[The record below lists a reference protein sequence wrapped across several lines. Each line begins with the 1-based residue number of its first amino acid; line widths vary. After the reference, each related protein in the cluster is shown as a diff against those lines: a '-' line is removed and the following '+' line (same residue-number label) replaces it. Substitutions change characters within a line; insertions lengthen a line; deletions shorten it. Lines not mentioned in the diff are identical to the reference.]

1 MAVAMTG
8 AVMNRARCVVPSHT
22 IYPVARPC
30 AVRTHHS
37 QSHKAA
43 RLPSRLLRPA
53 FNTAAAERAV
63 LGLWPSIR
71 PVTCIDS
78 ELGSTLTVRRAHREL
93 LAAAC
98 IDINVVRKVI
108 VTPHCACVV
117 SPGFGVAIVTEDSSA
132 EKAQHSA
139 QMSAR
144 MFIQTRVKYVFGETR
159 CGTPGHRDTETL
171 GHRDTGPDSTQA
183 TEGTRA

>member
-1 MAVAMTG
+1 MVDTVLLRRCLPRDLGVMAVAMTD

-22 IYPVARPC
+22 IYAVARPC

-43 RLPSRLLRPA
+43 RLTSRLLRPA

-63 LGLWPSIR
+63 LGLWPRIR
-71 PVTCIDS
+71 PVTGIDS

-108 VTPHCACVV
+108 VTPHSVRGTQTKRR
-117 SPGFGVAIVTEDSSA
+117 PWGVCLEPR
-132 EKAQHSA
+132 
-139 QMSAR
+139 SAR
-144 MFIQTRVKYVFGETR
+144 LHSYA
-159 CGTPGHRDTETL
+159 H
-171 GHRDTGPDSTQA
+171 
-183 TEGTRA
+183 

>member
-98 IDINVVRKVI
+98 IYINVVRKVI
-108 VTPHCACVV
+108 VTPHCVINSLAPPNKNAITKIPA
-117 SPGFGVAIVTEDSSA
+117 SPTSPTVPAPSDSSA
-132 EKAQHSA
+132 ALRLRGRQHGRQVCS
-139 QMSAR
+139 
-144 MFIQTRVKYVFGETR
+144 
-159 CGTPGHRDTETL
+159 
-171 GHRDTGPDSTQA
+171 
-183 TEGTRA
+183 

>member
-108 VTPHCACVV
+108 VTPHCVPCEGKNAKFRRKVRKNR
-117 SPGFGVAIVTEDSSA
+117 PISSIFRESCA
-132 EKAQHSA
+132 LANLQSDEHRRNFSHTNKSQGSA
-139 QMSAR
+139 Q
-144 MFIQTRVKYVFGETR
+144 
-159 CGTPGHRDTETL
+159 
-171 GHRDTGPDSTQA
+171 
-183 TEGTRA
+183 

>member
-108 VTPHCACVV
+108 VTPHCARRRS
-117 SPGFGVAIVTEDSSA
+117 SP
-132 EKAQHSA
+132 HRY
-139 QMSAR
+139 AR
-144 MFIQTRVKYVFGETR
+144 RPGPTLSMPYLGARSMLVLRQPSGEVDGNTVFRGKRTT
-159 CGTPGHRDTETL
+159 GDLTL
-171 GHRDTGPDSTQA
+171 CTVN
-183 TEGTRA
+183 

>member
-108 VTPHCACVV
+108 VTPHCAGTRCRPPRPHQARRRLPQRLRF
-117 SPGFGVAIVTEDSSA
+117 SRRLRALRPGRKLGVYCSVCSDRCLWVILTYESSA
-132 EKAQHSA
+132 LFH
-139 QMSAR
+139 
-144 MFIQTRVKYVFGETR
+144 G
-159 CGTPGHRDTETL
+159 GG
-171 GHRDTGPDSTQA
+171 
-183 TEGTRA
+183 

>member
-108 VTPHCACVV
+108 VTPHCGAT
-117 SPGFGVAIVTEDSSA
+117 SATSGERPGTNILTWSMFFTLSS
-132 EKAQHSA
+132 K
-139 QMSAR
+139 
-144 MFIQTRVKYVFGETR
+144 G
-159 CGTPGHRDTETL
+159 CDPGHNSLEVKTL
-171 GHRDTGPDSTQA
+171 ASGQVFCAKVAYR
-183 TEGTRA
+183 